1 MTTNVPKLTLKH
13 ALAASRMPFVS
24 ASALSVVLA
33 TLWVYAY
40 RGEFLWTYSLLSLLG
55 VVLVHLGANTI
66 NDYFDW
72 DESDRD
78 NKYAGP
84 FSGGS
89 RVRMEGKVERK
100 HFLLL
105 SAIYFGLA
113 LAAAAYLFF
122 GDRPLVL
129 AVGLAGAAGG
139 ILYSSPPFSLVSRG
153 VGEIIIFVMFGPL
166 ITLGT
171 GYVIEG
177 VFLADHFLIG
187 IPMGLLVGNILW
199 VNQFPDFDA
208 DSRAGKRNLVVRLGL
223 SRARWGYAI
232 LFGLSVVSV
241 IALAAAGLYP
251 WWSLL
256 FAGLIPLMAKSVKG
270 LWANY
275 GNPTALTPTQAS
287 MIQIQTLAG
296 VVLSVALLIHSF
308 VG

>member
-153 VGEIIIFVMFGPL
+153 VGEIIIFVMF
-166 ITLGT
+166 
-171 GYVIEG
+171 
-177 VFLADHFLIG
+177 
-187 IPMGLLVGNILW
+187 N
-199 VNQFPDFDA
+199 
-208 DSRAGKRNLVVRLGL
+208 
-223 SRARWGYAI
+223 
-232 LFGLSVVSV
+232 
-241 IALAAAGLYP
+241 
-251 WWSLL
+251 
-256 FAGLIPLMAKSVKG
+256 
-270 LWANY
+270 
-275 GNPTALTPTQAS
+275 
-287 MIQIQTLAG
+287 
-296 VVLSVALLIHSF
+296 
-308 VG
+308 

>member
-1 MTTNVPKLTLKH
+1 MANVPKLTFKH

-40 RGEFLWTYSLLSLLG
+40 QDEFLWNYSLISLLG

-78 NKYAGP
+78 NEFAGP

-100 HFLLL
+100 HFIHL

-113 LAAAAYLFF
+113 LAAAAYLYF

-129 AVGLAGAAGG
+129 VVGLAGALGG
-139 ILYSSPPFSLVSRG
+139 VLYSSPPFSLVSRG
-153 VGEIIIFVMFGPL
+153 LGELVIFVMFGPL

-177 VFLADHFLIG
+177 VFLVEHFLIG

-232 LFGLSVVSV
+232 FFALSVLSVV
-241 IALAAAGLYP
+241 ALAAVGLYP
-251 WWSLL
+251 WWALL
-256 FAGLIPLMAKSVKG
+256 FAGLVPLMVRSVKG
-270 LWANY
+270 LWQNY
-275 GNPTALTPTQAS
+275 DNPKALTPTQAS

-296 VVLSVALLIHSF
+296 VLLSVALLIHVW